1 MIKISLL
8 YPNDENKRFDIDY
21 YVNTHAP
28 WARKLMGTALKGFEI
43 EHGISD
49 PEPGTKPTYVAA
61 AHLYF
66 DTVDNFKSSYGP
78 NAAAIQND
86 IPNYTDIQPIR
97 QISNVQGSDVPKVQ

>member
-8 YPNDENKRFDIDY
+8 YPYDENKRFDIDY

-43 EHGISD
+43 EHGISGV
-49 PEPGTKPTYVAA
+49 EPGSKPTHVAA

-66 DTVDNFKSSYGP
+66 GSVDDFTSSYGP

-97 QISNVQGSDVPKVQ
+97 QISSVQGADVPKVK